1 MITVWE
7 NFKWVPLL
15 LIFLGGISL
24 HISQALL
31 SHMFEI
37 DMSWGA
43 TAKEVEDTTFFKEM
57 PKLLKKFRF
66 TFVFCLLMIGL
77 MVAGVYVFPVF
88 WQINTLVAIYPLAN
102 LVTAHM
108 LLPVV
113 LNPAL
118 MMFTW

>member
-88 WQINTLVAIYPLAN
+88 WQIDTVVAIYPLAN

>member
-57 PKLLKKFRF
+57 PKLLKKFRI
-66 TFVFCLLMIGL
+66 TFVFCILMIGL
-77 MVAGVYVFPVF
+77 MVAGVYLFPAL
-88 WQINTLVAIYPLAN
+88 WQINTLVAIYPLAH
-102 LVTAHM
+102 LVTGHM

>member
-15 LIFLGGISL
+15 MIFLGGISL

-31 SHMFEI
+31 SHMFEV

-43 TAKEVEDTTFFKEM
+43 TAKELEDTTFFKEM

-66 TFVFCLLMIGL
+66 TFVFCILMIGL
-77 MVAGVYVFPVF
+77 MVAGVFVFPAL
-88 WQINTLVAIYPLAN
+88 WRINTLVAIYPLAN
-102 LVTAHM
+102 LVTGHM

>member
-1 MITVWE
+1 M
-7 NFKWVPLL
+7 
-15 LIFLGGISL
+15 IFLGGISL

-37 DMSWGA
+37 NMSWGA

-66 TFVFCLLMIGL
+66 TFVFCFLMIGL
-77 MVAGVYVFPVF
+77 MVSGVFFFPAL
-88 WQINTLVAIYPLAN
+88 WRIDTLVAIYPLAVI
-102 LVTAHM
+102 VTGHI

>member
-15 LIFLGGISL
+15 AIFLSGVSI

-37 DMSWGA
+37 EMSWGA

-66 TFVFCLLMIGL
+66 TFVFCILMIGL
-77 MVAGVYVFPVF
+77 MVAGVYLFPPF
-88 WQINTLVAIYPLAN
+88 WRINTLVALYPLAN
-102 LVTAHM
+102 SVTGHM

-118 MMFTW
+118 MKFTF

>member
-15 LIFLGGISL
+15 MIFLGGISI

-37 DMSWGA
+37 NMTWGA
-43 TAKEVEDTTFFKEM
+43 TSKEVEDTTFFIEM

-66 TFVFCLLMIGL
+66 TFLFCFLMIGL
-77 MVAGVYVFPVF
+77 MVAGFYFFPPL
-88 WQINTLVAIYPLAN
+88 WRINTLAAIFPLAN
-102 LVTAHM
+102 LVSGHI
-108 LLPVV
+108 LLPIV

-118 MMFTW
+118 MKFTF

>member
-57 PKLLKKFRF
+57 PKLLKKFRI
-66 TFVFCLLMIGL
+66 TFVFCILMIGL

-102 LVTAHM
+102 LVTSHM

>member
-57 PKLLKKFRF
+57 PKLLKKFRI
-66 TFVFCLLMIGL
+66 TFVFCILMIGL
-77 MVAGVYVFPVF
+77 MVAGVYVFPAF
-88 WQINTLVAIYPLAN
+88 WQINTLAAIYPLAN
-102 LVTAHM
+102 LVTGHM